1 MTVTAPRSR
10 MTAEELFDLPDDG
23 GRSELVE
30 GELVPRTPTGGRHA
44 ALAVRIGR
52 LLDEYVEARDLG
64 VCCGPG
70 TGFILQRNPDT
81 VRAPDAAVVLKR
93 PAFPTRASPPPTGP
107 SLPTTPSK
115 SSRHRTAS
123 RMSTSRSP
131 STSRPGRAW
140 SGSWNRK
147 PGWSMYIG
155 RHRRSRWLERMRT
168 SRAATCCRGSVAR
181 CGGSSPRCL
190 QSNDCCTQLPA
201 TPHSQATSENSTMC
215 KKAYLDTAHW
225 IDLAQG
231 NGPVVDF
238 EEAVSDGKV
247 VPVLSYTHL
256 LELAQQQEDGWRT
269 VSLYIDRVRG
279 MGKTLWAHPRH
290 ILEQAE
296 VVEAFSRFCGVKP
309 PRIQPF
315 GDSLVE
321 TLPDDPREPVTEELK
336 SEPVESH
343 VEKISR
349 HPAFTREYLSE
360 RAEVFPE
367 LRKGELRNPRQ
378 RILDTSRNF
387 CRARI
392 SSWVSRHV
400 ESSPRRLTSWNCQ
413 PSQCVQPTTRG
424 CLK

>member
-1 MTVTAPRSR
+1 
-10 MTAEELFDLPDDG
+10 
-23 GRSELVE
+23 
-30 GELVPRTPTGGRHA
+30 
-44 ALAVRIGR
+44 
-52 LLDEYVEARDLG
+52 
-64 VCCGPG
+64 
-70 TGFILQRNPDT
+70 
-81 VRAPDAAVVLKR
+81 
-93 PAFPTRASPPPTGP
+93 
-107 SLPTTPSK
+107 
-115 SSRHRTAS
+115 
-123 RMSTSRSP
+123 
-131 STSRPGRAW
+131 
-140 SGSWNRK
+140 
-147 PGWSMYIG
+147 
-155 RHRRSRWLERMRT
+155 
-168 SRAATCCRGSVAR
+168 
-181 CGGSSPRCL
+181 
-190 QSNDCCTQLPA
+190 
-201 TPHSQATSENSTMC
+201 MC

-378 RILDTSRNF
+378 RILDHVPKLLPGSDLFVGESTRREFAEKVDIMELPAFSMCAAYNQGMSQMKGYQYSDYEDHLHLAAMAYCDVSFADGRTCEALKQGKSRILPTRNGQF
-387 CRARI
+387 RQWLATLQPLDR
-392 SSWVSRHV
+392 SSDIELPQSPTRPCQALHDL
-400 ESSPRRLTSWNCQ
+400 EPPSSQ
-413 PSQCVQPTTRG
+413 G
-424 CLK
+424 